1 MIPQYIHNLSSSFSL
16 WLDHVILKRGFA
28 YENQTGTFTSYTDG
42 NIPSSWEAWGSP
54 HKQWVADSSVTGAT
68 IPSGFFANSS
78 FSGRSP
84 SVILDFENGR
94 FLTNGLSTSNVVT
107 GAYSVKEFNVYATNQ
122 DEESLIIEKVQETA
136 NQKIGTNINTQYL
149 PPYDQKLPAL
159 FINVQTQENEPFAF
173 GGMDKSVNRIN
184 VIALTQTPYQLDGV
198 LGLLADTSDEI
209 FKEIPLE
216 SSPYTEQGDLK
227 DGAYNYETLAAQ
239 SSDYYTIESAKSSKV
254 TDSLRRSLG
263 TQLYIGMID
272 FEVWRARNPRNNS
285 V

>member
-42 NIPSSWEAWGSP
+42 NIPSSWKAWGSP
-54 HKQWVADSSVTGAT
+54 HKQWVADSSITGAT
-68 IPSGFFANSS
+68 IPSGLFANSS
-78 FSGRSP
+78 FSGRS
-84 SVILDFENGR
+84 SNVILDFENGR
-94 FLTNGLSTSNVVT
+94 FLTNGLSTSAAVT

-159 FINVQTQENEPFAF
+159 FINVQTQENQPFAF

-209 FKEIPLE
+209 FKEISLE

-227 DGAYNYETLAAQ
+227 DGAYNYETLAAG